1 MRYELKITGLVLGL
15 SLVGFAQPAG
25 EKAVGLLVSKDGLRA
40 LSARFAAGGNPY
52 LNLAITAGLDQGR
65 GFTAGLALQQYLN
78 TMSCGS
84 GACGRGG
91 SGLAPYIEGGL
102 RLRQTG
108 QETTVDILGHIGGGL
123 LLPIGPVEAFA
134 QAALYTPISTP
145 RPLVDVGGGLR
156 FRF

>member
-40 LSARFAAGGNPY
+40 VSARFAAGGNPY
-52 LNLAITAGLDQGR
+52 LNLAITAGLDQNR
-65 GFTAGLALQQYLN
+65 GFTAGLAFQQYLN
-78 TMSCGS
+78 TMSCAS

-108 QETTVDILGHIGGGL
+108 KETAMDILGHIGGGV

-134 QAALYTPISTP
+134 QAMLYTPISAP

-156 FRF
+156 LRF